1 MKNNEVKRVV
11 IIGPEC
17 TGKSEF
23 SAALARM
30 YETLWV
36 KEYAR
41 EYLDQLDRPYG
52 PNDLKLIARGQAAHE
67 DEMAKRA
74 NKVLICDTDLYVIK
88 VWSNFKYGYCDQEI
102 LDMIA
107 MRKYDLYLLTY
118 IDIPWVSDPLREHP
132 DQREELY
139 SIYLREMQNQSV
151 PFVEVKGDR
160 HQRRITAT
168 HAIDSM
174 LKRGV
179 LHNK

>member
-1 MKNNEVKRVV
+1 MKTNDLRRIV

-17 TGKSEF
+17 TGKSEL
-23 SAALARM
+23 SALLADT
-30 YETLWV
+30 YQTVWV

-52 PNDLKLIARGQAAHE
+52 PDDLKLIAHGQTAHE
-67 DEMAKRA
+67 DAMAMRA

-88 VWSNFKYGYCDQEI
+88 VWSNFKYGYCDPEI

-107 MRKYDLYLLTY
+107 RRRYDLYLLTY

-139 SIYLREMQNQSV
+139 AIYLREMENQSV
-151 PFVEVKGDR
+151 PFVEVKGNR
-160 HQRRITAT
+160 QERRAIAT
-168 HAIDSM
+168 KAIDS
-174 LKRGV
+174 LLEHGLVYKG
-179 LHNK
+179 